1 MSAGPKVDPALRAQ
15 EGYVEELATLDA
27 RQFAIAIRKLA
38 DSLSYGIDK
47 SPYLGSG
54 TEYVQSRPY
63 QWGDPIRSID
73 WRVTARTRKPYVKE
87 YEAPKSTPC
96 YLFLDT
102 SASMTIASGRASKY
116 ELALYIAGGLAL
128 ACLDRVSPVGVI
140 GAGERSMRVEP
151 SLSRARVMQWLLQ
164 LRTHRFD
171 ERTTLAQRMREVLP
185 TLGQR
190 SLLIVL
196 SDLHDAGALKA
207 LQHAGHAHDCVA
219 LQLVDPAEAG
229 LRGAG
234 FLRAREAETGR
245 EFVTSGRAA
254 WTDPRELASALVRS
268 GVDCLTLRAG
278 EPCASKLREMFK
290 NRGGAARGTR

>member
-1 MSAGPKVDPALRAQ
+1 MATKVDPALRAQ
-15 EGYVEELATLDA
+15 EGYVEDLATLDA

-73 WRVTARTRKPYVKE
+73 WRVTARTRRPYVKE

-96 YLFLDT
+96 YLFIDT
-102 SASMTIASGRASKY
+102 SASMTLASGKASKY

-140 GAGERSMRVEP
+140 GAGERSMRVNP

-164 LRTHRFD
+164 LRSHRFD
-171 ERTTLAQRMREVLP
+171 ERTTLGARLREVIP
-185 TLGQR
+185 TLR
-190 SLLIVL
+190 ERTLLVVL
-196 SDLHDAGALKA
+196 SDLHDPDSVKA
-207 LQHAGHAHDCVA
+207 IQHAGHKHDCVA

-229 LRGAG
+229 VAGAG
-234 FLRAREAETGR
+234 FLRASEAETGR
-245 EFVTSGRAA
+245 EFVTRGRTRWSDPTATAA
-254 WTDPRELASALVRS
+254 ALTRA
-268 GVDCLTLRAG
+268 GVDCVTLKAG
-278 EPCASKLREMFK
+278 EPCAGRLREMFK
-290 NRGGAARGTR
+290 SRGGAARGTR